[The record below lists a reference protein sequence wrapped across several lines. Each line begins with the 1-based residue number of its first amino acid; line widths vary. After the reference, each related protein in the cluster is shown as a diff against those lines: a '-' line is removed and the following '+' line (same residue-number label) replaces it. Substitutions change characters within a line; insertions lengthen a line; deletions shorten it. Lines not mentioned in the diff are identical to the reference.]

1 MTPSESHKFHQRG
14 EQDLADRMLS
24 MAEDERQ
31 SFDYL
36 RERSPDPFRED
47 DGWVDVPYD
56 AMDIDRVL
64 DGTNPVDLS
73 HEGGEFYEMVE
84 QCIEN
89 TSK

>member
-1 MTPSESHKFHQRG
+1 
-14 EQDLADRMLS
+14 MLS